1 MENPLHGGSVDTAP
15 PPPPR
20 AGGGGRDA
28 PQASAFA
35 AAVHARSMPA
45 APASPGALLR
55 ALGGGFP
62 GAAAGVRVAQS
73 RDYHLEPAVRGPGEE
88 GEVERAPRADAA
100 RRLPEQVLIPT
111 NMMGRVEGH
120 AVDVNAVADLVKVER
135 ALVARSGAVM
145 NGHGGTEPPG
155 VLLQGGASVVK
166 QVNGRPGGAGRGPLT
181 PPLTLVPP
189 QALGWDEDFMAKNLE
204 LGKLDGVDVEA
215 VGAGRAC
222 PPAGASRAR
231 EGGKLTTVTP
241 CR

>member
-20 AGGGGRDA
+20 AGGGGGGGRDA
-28 PQASAFA
+28 PQASAF

-55 ALGGGFP
+55 ALGGGVP

-88 GEVERAPRADAA
+88 GEKGRGPPRADAV
-100 RRLPEQVLIPT
+100 RCLPEQVLIPT

-166 QVNGRPGGAGRGPLT
+166 QVNGRPGGRGPGPPDASANARAPAGVGLGRGFHGEEPGAGEAGRG
-181 PPLTLVPP
+181 
-189 QALGWDEDFMAKNLE
+189 
-204 LGKLDGVDVEA
+204 
-215 VGAGRAC
+215 GR
-222 PPAGASRAR
+222 
-231 EGGKLTTVTP
+231 
-241 CR
+241 